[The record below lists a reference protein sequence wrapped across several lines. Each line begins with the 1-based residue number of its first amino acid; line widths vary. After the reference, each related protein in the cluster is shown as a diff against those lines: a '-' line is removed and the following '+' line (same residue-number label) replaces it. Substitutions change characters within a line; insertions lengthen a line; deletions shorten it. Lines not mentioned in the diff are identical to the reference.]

1 MQLQPNGQE
10 FRKVDFSIP
19 GNRDPG
25 AGQQGNFRK
34 ISSQHLRL
42 FQLDLGFPNMGV
54 PPNGPL

>member
-25 AGQQGNFRK
+25 AVPQGNFRK
-34 ISSQHLRL
+34 ISS
-42 FQLDLGFPNMGV
+42 
-54 PPNGPL
+54 